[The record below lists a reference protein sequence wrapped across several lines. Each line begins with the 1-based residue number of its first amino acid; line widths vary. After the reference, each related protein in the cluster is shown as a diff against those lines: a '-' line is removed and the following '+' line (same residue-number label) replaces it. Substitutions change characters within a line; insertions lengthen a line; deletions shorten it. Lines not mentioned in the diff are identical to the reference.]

1 MIHDSHRREGEAGE
15 ARKGDW
21 VQIHRII
28 LPQEER
34 AERVPE
40 DTRKV
45 PLEMWMNGF
54 LVPEKA
60 AIGDEVEIRTA
71 IGRSERGVLLR
82 VNPGYEHSF
91 GKTVPELLQIG
102 VQLRSLLREA
112 E

>member
-1 MIHDSHRREGEAGE
+1 MMQDSHKQETEPRE

-21 VQIHRII
+21 VQIHRVI
-28 LPQEER
+28 LPPEER
-34 AERVPE
+34 ADRVPE

-60 AIGDEVEIRTA
+60 AIGDEVEIRTT

-102 VQLRSLLREA
+102 TQLRSLLREA